1 MKSQSSTGSATRQ
14 IAKRIFM
21 LFHGG
26 CCCNVRYVQICR
38 ESFEHFTQK
47 DNDTGY
53 SMKKGLGTGLKIT
66 VLLVISLVLLAG
78 CAVYESVVAT
88 DEKADLE
95 TFYGVSSAQAAVFV
109 NNEQLEETAVAE
121 DGTYYI
127 SEAQI
132 RKTLDKRFYWDGKDD
147 QLLFTDAKKIHKE
160 SISDG
165 SMVRIQDQELY
176 LSTACLE
183 KYLDVEIRIFDDP
196 ARIYIDT
203 AGSSVES
210 AKVKK
215 DTQVRTKGGYR
226 SPILTEV
233 SSDDTVQILTRYDNW
248 ARVRTDDGFVG
259 YVLLR
264 SLDQDHI
271 QTAEVPSS
279 KETAK
284 YQSLRYDKPVCLVWQ
299 DMENTSGNRQFAS
312 LIDGT
317 EGINVVSPAWFA
329 LSANDG
335 TYRNLASTD
344 YVATAHKKGMKVWVL
359 VDDFDHSMSIGK
371 VLGTNEIRQKLAE
384 NLIRDVKAV
393 GADGINVDFEYITD
407 SCGKDFIQF
416 LRELYLI
423 CRRENLV
430 LSVDNTNPT
439 FVKYCYDMEEQG
451 KVADYVVLM
460 GYDEHWQGSE
470 AGSVSSLSYVKDGI
484 EAALDMVPAEKII
497 SGLPFYA
504 RVWTEIPED
513 YAKSTDQIR
522 QDGNSEYESYSLTSE
537 ALSMDQIAAL
547 IRKAGVTPEWDES
560 VGQYYVEIPL
570 KHGKQRIWVEDEKSL
585 KTKLDTVSSYS
596 LGGIA
601 FWKLGMEDKAVWKMI
616 SGYVKSGQ

>member
-1 MKSQSSTGSATRQ
+1 MKSQSTTRSAAWQ
-14 IAKRIFM
+14 ITKRILM
-21 LFHGG
+21 LFHGR
-26 CCCNVRYVQICR
+26 CCCRSDIVQICH

-53 SMKKGLGTGLKIT
+53 SMKKGLGTVLKIT
-66 VLLVISLVLLAG
+66 VLLAISLVSLAG

-109 NNEQLEETAVAE
+109 NNEQLEEAAVAE

-132 RKTLDKRFYWDGKDD
+132 RKALDKRFYWDGKDD

-183 KYLDVEIRIFDDP
+183 KYLDIEIRIFDDP
-196 ARIYIDT
+196 ARIYIDM

-248 ARVRTDDGFVG
+248 AKVRTDDGFVG

-264 SLDQDHI
+264 SLDQDSI
-271 QTAEVPSS
+271 QTAKVPSS
-279 KETAK
+279 KEAAK
-284 YQSLRYDKPVCLVWQ
+284 YESLRYDEPVCLVWQ

-371 VLGTNEIRQKLAE
+371 VLGTNGIRQRLAE
-384 NLIRDVKAV
+384 NLVRDVKAV

-423 CRRENLV
+423 CRRESLV

-504 RVWTEIPED
+504 RVWTETPEA

-616 SGYVKSGQ
+616 SGYTKSKQ